1 MLANAVSWGL
11 EVLDMGQVA
20 VTIKVYPEDPKK
32 LEDVKKAVA
41 GIVKVVRVGEEPI
54 GFGLVAA
61 VITFVMEDS
70 GGLDAIEEKI
80 GALPDVSQVQVVDMD
95 RL

>member
-1 MLANAVSWGL
+1 
-11 EVLDMGQVA
+11 MGQVA
-20 VTIKVYPEDPKK
+20 VTIKVFPENPEK
-32 LEDVKKAVA
+32 LEDVKKAVS
-41 GIVKVVRVGEEPI
+41 GIVNVVKVGEEPI

-61 VITFVMEDS
+61 VITFVMEDA
-70 GGLDAIEEKI
+70 GGLDEIEEKI